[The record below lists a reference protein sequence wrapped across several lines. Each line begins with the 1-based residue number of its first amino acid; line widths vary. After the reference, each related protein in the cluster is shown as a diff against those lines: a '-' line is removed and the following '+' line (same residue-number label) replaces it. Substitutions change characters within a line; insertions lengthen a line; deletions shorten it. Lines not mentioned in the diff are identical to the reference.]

1 MVNLFLNMNI
11 HENKNILTFIHIP
24 KTAGTSI
31 NQAFVEKFEISKE
44 ESLIHYPN
52 SRLLPEREKFC
63 VNYLY
68 IGHWRH
74 KNGNWP
80 KSFLEHYRDNYAGV
94 NARIIRWVPAVHS
107 NIKSCYSNKCI
118 ERENGINFVPFVVV
132 RCPYERLISAYNYLI
147 HFKDHDDAWFN
158 AIKNRFLK
166 ENGDEEYKFCK
177 FIDVLDKSKQYI
189 DDFNIMHLKSMKSF
203 INYENEI
210 RVKEIIKYENLN
222 YEINALLNK
231 YGYNPMILPHANVG
245 PKKIN
250 YLEIL
255 EKNSSSKDIVYDFYK
270 DDFESFNYK
279 K

>member
-1 MVNLFLNMNI
+1 
-11 HENKNILTFIHIP
+11 
-24 KTAGTSI
+24 
-31 NQAFVEKFEISKE
+31 
-44 ESLIHYPN
+44 
-52 SRLLPEREKFC
+52 
-63 VNYLY
+63 
-68 IGHWRH
+68 
-74 KNGNWP
+74 
-80 KSFLEHYRDNYAGV
+80 
-94 NARIIRWVPAVHS
+94 
-107 NIKSCYSNKCI
+107 
-118 ERENGINFVPFVVV
+118 
-132 RCPYERLISAYNYLI
+132 
-147 HFKDHDDAWFN
+147 
-158 AIKNRFLK
+158 
-166 ENGDEEYKFCK
+166 
-177 FIDVLDKSKQYI
+177 
-189 DDFNIMHLKSMKSF
+189 MKSF